1 MTEIIAEL
9 CQNHNGDIKIV
20 EEMVH
25 AAAEAG
31 ANIAK
36 IQSMKSSELTN
47 RVRFDEGLI
56 EGGKVKVI
64 KRPFKAEFE
73 IK

>member
-20 EEMVH
+20 EEVH

-64 KRPFKAEFE
+64 KRLSKLNLRD
-73 IK
+73 

>member
-1 MTEIIAEL
+1 MRN
-9 CQNHNGDIKIV
+9 CVQNHNSDNKIV
-20 EEMVH
+20 EMVH

-56 EGGKVKVI
+56 EGGKVKL
-64 KRPFKAEFE
+64 
-73 IK
+73 